1 MKRNLYTQMVLII
14 ATVLILS
21 ACAGASQEQTS
32 PTTDKLPESI
42 TILEWA
48 GYDDPSFFEPF
59 TQKNPTSN
67 VDFSYFADDA
77 EAYSKIHSGFEVDM
91 IHPCSPWI
99 GEYVRAGLIQPID
112 TSRLE
117 NWSNINPTL
126 AKIGQIDGVQYFV
139 PWDFGIEGI
148 LVRTD
153 KVDQVPDS
161 WNDLW
166 DPAYK
171 GHVSMLDIGESAW
184 ITTAVALGIDP
195 YNTTEEQQA
204 EIKQRLIDLKPN
216 LLNYWADATEL
227 TSLMAS
233 GDIWVASNGWVE
245 SYLALRDEDV
255 PVSFIT
261 PQEGALGFVCGYV
274 ITSGAKNLDL
284 VYDYLNAVTSPQS
297 MANMSNSL
305 GYGPSNQAAIPFLDA
320 GFVKEFKLDDPSYLT
335 NTIFYQPIDNNQRE
349 LFTNIWSEVKAAP

>member
-1 MKRNLYTQMVLII
+1 MKRDVRILII
-14 ATVLILS
+14 VSVVTALIMS
-21 ACAGASQEQTS
+21 ACGQSSGESISQTS
-32 PTTDKLPESI
+32 DHSTGTI

-59 TQKNPTSN
+59 SQKNPDSS

-77 EAYSKIHSGFEVDM
+77 EAYSKIQSGFDVDM

-99 GEYVRAGLIQPID
+99 GEYMRAGLIQPID

-117 NWSNINPTL
+117 HWSNINPSL
-126 AKIGQIDGVQYFV
+126 AKIGQIDGVQYFI
-139 PWDFGIEGI
+139 PWDFGIEGL

-153 KVDQVPDS
+153 KVEQVPDS

-166 DPAYK
+166 DPQYK
-171 GHVSMLDIGESAW
+171 GHVSMLDIGETAW
-184 ITTAVALGIDP
+184 ITTSAALGFDP
-195 YNTTEEQQA
+195 YHTTPEQQEA
-204 EIKQRLIDLKPN
+204 IKQKLIDLKPN

-233 GDIWVASNGWVE
+233 GDVWVAGNGWVE
-245 SYLALRDEDV
+245 SYIALRDEGI
-255 PVSFIT
+255 PISFIT
-261 PQEGALGFVCGYV
+261 PEEGALGFVCGYV
-274 ITSGAKNLDL
+274 ITSSAKDLDL

-297 MANMSNSL
+297 MANMSNTL
-305 GYGPSNQAAIPFLDA
+305 GYGPSNQAAIPLLDPK
-320 GFVKEFKLDDPSYLT
+320 FVEELKLDDPTLMT
-335 NTIFYQPIDNNQRE
+335 RTIFYQPIDSDQRE